1 VTHCEDLV
9 VIARGQYRATVP
21 EPLQLRNLIPV
32 TYGPP
37 VFHNNLSQDLKAR
50 YPSRIGVEGR
60 QASTT
65 EDGMREEGLTFLFR
79 N

>member
-1 VTHCEDLV
+1 MPQYLSRYSLATLYLSH
-9 VIARGQYRATVP
+9 IA
-21 EPLQLRNLIPV
+21 
-32 TYGPP
+32 PP

-50 YPSRIGVEGR
+50 YPSSISVEGR
-60 QASTT
+60 QASTN